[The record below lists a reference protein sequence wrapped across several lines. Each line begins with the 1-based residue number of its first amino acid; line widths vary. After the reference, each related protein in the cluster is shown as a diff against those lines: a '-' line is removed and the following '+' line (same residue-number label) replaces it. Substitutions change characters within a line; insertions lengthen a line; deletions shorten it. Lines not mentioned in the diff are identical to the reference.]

1 MTKMTPNNEIVN
13 KFKENEEKNEEII
26 NGLKKLI
33 IDDNKCVS
41 FQLFYNLN
49 TILIELIL
57 ITDFIHLCEPQI

>member
-1 MTKMTPNNEIVN
+1 MTPNNEIVN